1 MFFRLDFSKW
11 FYRYL
16 QRAALGKKG
25 TIRVSRSIGLSR
37 ACSRGLYCFQPRGST
52 ACLTCRQ
59 TMECLIMHPVRSHGG
74 RLATACSHMEF
85 IAPRRV
91 WRIVAPLCIA
101 VLRAFSRI
109 AGYAVVKVLRRGNL
123 HSEKNPFTV
132 QPKKQGGDHPN

>member
-1 MFFRLDFSKW
+1 
-11 FYRYL
+11 
-16 QRAALGKKG
+16 
-25 TIRVSRSIGLSR
+25 
-37 ACSRGLYCFQPRGST
+37 
-52 ACLTCRQ
+52 
-59 TMECLIMHPVRSHGG
+59 MECLIMHPVRSHGG

-123 HSEKNPFTV
+123 HPEKNPFT
-132 QPKKQGGDHPN
+132 PMAKKHVGDYP

>member
-1 MFFRLDFSKW
+1 
-11 FYRYL
+11 
-16 QRAALGKKG
+16 
-25 TIRVSRSIGLSR
+25 
-37 ACSRGLYCFQPRGST
+37 
-52 ACLTCRQ
+52 
-59 TMECLIMHPVRSHGG
+59 MECLIMHPVRSHGG